1 MATLSTDM
9 VYHLHIRLADKE
21 MRAWA
26 GKHFDPE
33 LFSLQAVNSAL
44 ALLQ

>member
-1 MATLSTDM
+1 MS
-9 VYHLHIRLADKE
+9 HPEHEE

-26 GKHFDPE
+26 GTHFNPE

-44 ALLQ
+44 AIL